1 MQKKLKSCFICG
13 PTDHL
18 QAGCPSAWWNKKKIA
33 KLSTQHESPTQQ
45 APKVKA
51 PVPIPAPA
59 EKSTVPDEAPAK
71 EVVTVDPP
79 INADNQANT
88 QALITLDT
96 DLGKRTEQTPTNDEE
111 TLESSNE
118 DTDDGM
124 EDEDITWS
132 DDEDDTQDVDMLEAA
147 KEATAKDIP
156 IDEVVK
162 ELKRKKILQR
172 RKQLRKTKKLN
183 SVKATDKDLVGK
195 STRSRTGGS
204 AFSKKQSTTKS
215 SPI

>member
-1 MQKKLKSCFICG
+1 
-13 PTDHL
+13 
-18 QAGCPSAWWNKKKIA
+18 
-33 KLSTQHESPTQQ
+33 LSTQHESPTQQ

-51 PVPIPAPA
+51 LVPIPALA

-88 QALITLDT
+88 QALITLEM

-124 EDEDITWS
+124 EDEDITWL
-132 DDEDDTQDVDMLEAA
+132 DDEDDTQDMDMLEAA

-204 AFSKKQSTTKS
+204 AFSKKQSTAKS